1 MQRIIVTV
9 QNEVG
14 VLANITEVLAKEDI
28 NLASINTEGQGDSGL
43 VILTTETEDCDRAL
57 HALMNAGYRAVTDDA
72 LIIKLR
78 DEPGALAK
86 VAARFRD
93 AAVNI
98 QSIHLLNRHGDYA
111 TVILTADD
119 RAKAEALLDSETIV

>member
-1 MQRIIVTV
+1 MKRIIITA
-9 QNEVG
+9 QDEVG

-28 NLASINTEGQGDSGL
+28 NLESINTEGRGDSGL
-43 VILTTETEDCDRAL
+43 VILTTEECDRAL

-98 QSIHLLNRHGDYA
+98 QSLHLLNRHGDYA
-111 TVILTADD
+111 TVIMTADD

>member
-1 MQRIIVTV
+1 MKRIIVTV
-9 QNEVG
+9 ENEVG
-14 VLANITEVLAKEDI
+14 VLADITQVLAREDI
-28 NLASINTEGQGDSGL
+28 NLASINTEGRGDSGL
-43 VILTTETEDCDRAL
+43 VILTTEECDRAL

-98 QSIHLLNRHGDYA
+98 QSLHLLNRHGDYA
-111 TVILTADD
+111 TVVLTADD

>member
-9 QNEVG
+9 ENEVG

-28 NLASINTEGQGDSGL
+28 NLASINTEGRGDSGL
-43 VILTTETEDCDRAL
+43 VILTTEECDRAL

-98 QSIHLLNRHGDYA
+98 QSLHLLNRHGDYA
-111 TVILTADD
+111 TVVLTADD

>member
-1 MQRIIVTV
+1 MKRIIVTV
-9 QNEVG
+9 ENEVG
-14 VLANITEVLAKEDI
+14 VLADITQVLAKEDI
-28 NLASINTEGQGDSGL
+28 NLASINTEGRGDSGL
-43 VILTTETEDCDRAL
+43 VILTTEECDRAL

-98 QSIHLLNRHGDYA
+98 QSLHLLNRHGDYA
-111 TVILTADD
+111 TVVLTADD
-119 RAKAEALLDSETIV
+119 RAKAEELLDSETIV

>member
-1 MQRIIVTV
+1 MKRIIVTV
-9 QNEVG
+9 ENEVG
-14 VLANITEVLAKEDI
+14 VLADITQVLAREDI
-28 NLASINTEGQGDSGL
+28 NLASINTEGRGDSGL
-43 VILTTETEDCDRAL
+43 VILTTEECDRAL

-98 QSIHLLNRHGDYA
+98 QSLHLLNRHGDYA
-111 TVILTADD
+111 TVVLTADD
-119 RAKAEALLDSETIV
+119 RAKAEELLDSETIV

>member
-1 MQRIIVTV
+1 MKRIIVTV
-9 QNEVG
+9 ENEVG

-28 NLASINTEGQGDSGL
+28 DLAAINTEGRGDSGL
-43 VILTTETEDCDRAL
+43 VILTTEECDRAL
-57 HALMNAGYRAVTDDA
+57 HALTNAGYRAVTDDA

-98 QSIHLLNRHGDYA
+98 QSLHLLNRHGDYA
-111 TVILTADD
+111 TVVLTADD
-119 RAKAEALLDSETIV
+119 RAKAEALLDSETII

>member
-1 MQRIIVTV
+1 MKRIIVTV
-9 QNEVG
+9 ENEVG
-14 VLANITEVLAKEDI
+14 VLADITQALAREDI
-28 NLASINTEGQGDSGL
+28 NLASINTEGRGDSGL
-43 VILTTETEDCDRAL
+43 VILTTEECDRAL

-98 QSIHLLNRHGDYA
+98 QSLHLLNRHGDYA
-111 TVILTADD
+111 TVVLTADD

>member
-1 MQRIIVTV
+1 MKRIIITA
-9 QNEVG
+9 QDEVG

-28 NLASINTEGQGDSGL
+28 NLESINTEGRGDSGL
-43 VILTTETEDCDRAL
+43 VILTTEECDRAL
-57 HALMNAGYRAVTDDA
+57 HVLMNAGYRAVTDDA

-98 QSIHLLNRHGDYA
+98 QSLHLLNRHGDYA
-111 TVILTADD
+111 TVIMTADD

>member
-1 MQRIIVTV
+1 MKRIIVTV
-9 QNEVG
+9 ENEVG
-14 VLANITEVLAKEDI
+14 VLADITQVLAKEDI
-28 NLASINTEGQGDSGL
+28 NLASINTEGRGDSGL
-43 VILTTETEDCDRAL
+43 VILTTEECDRAL
-57 HALMNAGYRAVTDDA
+57 HALVNAGYRAVTDDA

-98 QSIHLLNRHGDYA
+98 QSLHLLNRHGDYA
-111 TVILTADD
+111 TVVLTADD

>member
-1 MQRIIVTV
+1 MKRIIVTV
-9 QNEVG
+9 ENEVG
-14 VLANITEVLAKEDI
+14 VLADITQVLAREDI
-28 NLASINTEGQGDSGL
+28 NLASINTEGRGDSGL
-43 VILTTETEDCDRAL
+43 VILTTEECDRAL
-57 HALMNAGYRAVTDDA
+57 HALMNAGYRAITDDA

-98 QSIHLLNRHGDYA
+98 QSLHLLNRHGDYA
-111 TVILTADD
+111 TVVLTADD

>member
-9 QNEVG
+9 ENEVG

-28 NLASINTEGQGDSGL
+28 NLASINTEGRGDSGL
-43 VILTTETEDCDRAL
+43 VILTTEECDRAL
-57 HALMNAGYRAVTDDA
+57 HALMNAGYRAITDDA

-98 QSIHLLNRHGDYA
+98 QSLHLLNRHGDYA
-111 TVILTADD
+111 TVVLTADD

>member
-1 MQRIIVTV
+1 MKRIIITV
-9 QNEVG
+9 KNEVG
-14 VLANITEVLAKEDI
+14 VIAKITEVLANEGI
-28 NLASINTEGQGDSGL
+28 NLESIDTEGRGDSGL
-43 VILTTETEDCDRAL
+43 VIITTEECDRAL
-57 HALMNAGYRAVTDDA
+57 HALMNAGFRAVTDDA

-98 QSIHLLNRHGDYA
+98 QSLHLLNRYGGYA
-111 TVILTADD
+111 TVVMTADD

>member
-1 MQRIIVTV
+1 
-9 QNEVG
+9 
-14 VLANITEVLAKEDI
+14 
-28 NLASINTEGQGDSGL
+28 
-43 VILTTETEDCDRAL
+43 
-57 HALMNAGYRAVTDDA
+57 MNAGYRAVTDDA

-98 QSIHLLNRHGDYA
+98 QSLHLLSRHGDYA
-111 TVILTADD
+111 TVVLTADD
-119 RAKAEALLDSETIV
+119 RAKAEALLDSESIV

>member
-1 MQRIIVTV
+1 MKRIIITA
-9 QNEVG
+9 QDEVG

-28 NLASINTEGQGDSGL
+28 NLESINTEGRGDSGL
-43 VILTTETEDCDRAL
+43 VILTTEECDRAL
-57 HALMNAGYRAVTDDA
+57 HVLMNAGYRAVTDDA
-72 LIIKLR
+72 LIVKLR

-98 QSIHLLNRHGDYA
+98 QSLHLLNRHGDYA
-111 TVILTADD
+111 TVIMTADD

>member
-9 QNEVG
+9 ENEVG

-28 NLASINTEGQGDSGL
+28 NLASINTEGRGDSGL
-43 VILTTETEDCDRAL
+43 VILTTEECDRAL

-98 QSIHLLNRHGDYA
+98 QSLHLLNRHGDYA
-111 TVILTADD
+111 TVVLTADD
-119 RAKAEALLDSETIV
+119 RARAEALLDSETIV

>member
-1 MQRIIVTV
+1 MKRIIVTV
-9 QNEVG
+9 ENEVG

-28 NLASINTEGQGDSGL
+28 NLASINTEGRGDSGL
-43 VILTTETEDCDRAL
+43 VILTTEECDRAL

-98 QSIHLLNRHGDYA
+98 QSLHLLNRHGDYA
-111 TVILTADD
+111 TVLLTADD

>member
-1 MQRIIVTV
+1 MKRIIVTV

-14 VLANITEVLAKEDI
+14 VLADITEVLAREDI
-28 NLASINTEGQGDSGL
+28 NLASINTEGRGDSGL
-43 VILTTETEDCDRAL
+43 VILTTEECDRAL

-72 LIIKLR
+72 LIVKLR

-86 VAARFRD
+86 IAVRFRD

-98 QSIHLLNRHGDYA
+98 QSLHLLNRHGGYA
-111 TVILTADD
+111 TVIMTAECD
-119 RAKAEALLDSETIV
+119 RAKAEALLAGEIIV

>member
-1 MQRIIVTV
+1 MKRIIVTV
-9 QNEVG
+9 ENEVG

-28 NLASINTEGQGDSGL
+28 NLASINTEGRGDSGL
-43 VILTTETEDCDRAL
+43 VILTTEECDRAL
-57 HALMNAGYRAVTDDA
+57 HALTNAGYRAVTDDA

-98 QSIHLLNRHGDYA
+98 QSLHLLNRHGDYA
-111 TVILTADD
+111 TVVLTADD

>member
-9 QNEVG
+9 ENEVG

-28 NLASINTEGQGDSGL
+28 NLASINTEGRGDSGL
-43 VILTTETEDCDRAL
+43 VILTTEECDRAL

-98 QSIHLLNRHGDYA
+98 QSLHLLNRHGDYA
-111 TVILTADD
+111 TVVLTADD
-119 RAKAEALLDSETIV
+119 RAKAEALLDNETIV

>member
-9 QNEVG
+9 ENEVG

-28 NLASINTEGQGDSGL
+28 NLASINTEGRGDSGL
-43 VILTTETEDCDRAL
+43 VILTTEECDRAL

-72 LIIKLR
+72 LIIKLQ

-86 VAARFRD
+86 IAARFRD

-98 QSIHLLNRHGDYA
+98 QSLHLLNRHGEYA
-111 TVILTADD
+111 TVVLTADD
-119 RAKAEALLDSETIV
+119 RAKAEALLDSESIV